1 MTLLTTMLWPALAAS
16 ILLGAGIG
24 WLAGLP
30 RTGPAR
36 WGALALVLGAGLCGG
51 LAAVGLVPGRAGAW
65 TECAALLLAAYL
77 VGAIAAAGIA
87 QGRGIRP

>member
-1 MTLLTTMLWPALAAS
+1 MTPLATMLWPALAAS
-16 ILLGAGIG
+16 LLLGAGIG

-36 WGALALVLGAGLCGG
+36 WGALALVLGAGLCGA
-51 LAAVGLVPGRAGAW
+51 LTAAGLVPGRAATW
-65 TECAALLLAAYL
+65 IECAALLLAAYL